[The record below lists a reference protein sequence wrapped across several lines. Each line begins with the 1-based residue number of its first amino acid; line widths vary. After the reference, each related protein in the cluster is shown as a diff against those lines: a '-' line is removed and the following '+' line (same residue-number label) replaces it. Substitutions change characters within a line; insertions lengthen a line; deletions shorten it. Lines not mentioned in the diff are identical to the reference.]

1 MLFDHY
7 RFVLHILSTSIYAY
21 RISTTSEFIHAGVLT
36 FMCTHRT
43 SNKTSEVWN
52 VTIEFRGA
60 DGTGDHIVFDEL
72 DKGQLD
78 LYAITGFK
86 DQLGYATRDYMYYQR
101 RKLDDTST
109 TSLHAIDVKP
119 RAAGLLIGIDC
130 SKVRDSAWMYLTS
143 LVTTRKGIGLV
154 AVQGNYPIVL

>member
-109 TSLHAIDVKP
+109 TSL
-119 RAAGLLIGIDC
+119 IGIDC